1 MGNYPAAEAAN
12 EDRNVSAID
21 QELQEAYR
29 KLDRGKKKLRTVK
42 NLVYNETEDAV
53 GSKLSMRE
61 EMGDA
66 NWFKIKEME
75 NEIKFAKQELE

>member
-1 MGNYPAAEAAN
+1 MGNYPATEVEN

-42 NLVYNETEDAV
+42 NLVYNETDDAV

>member
-1 MGNYPAAEAAN
+1 MGNYPAAEVEN

-42 NLVYNETEDAV
+42 NLVYNETDDAV

>member
-1 MGNYPAAEAAN
+1 MGNYPAAEAEN

-42 NLVYNETEDAV
+42 NLVYNETDDAV

>member
-1 MGNYPAAEAAN
+1 MGNYPAAEVEN

-42 NLVYNETEDAV
+42 NLVYNETDDAV

-75 NEIKFAKQELE
+75 NEIKFAKQELD

>member
-1 MGNYPAAEAAN
+1 MGNYPAAEAEN

-42 NLVYNETEDAV
+42 NLVYNETDDAV

-75 NEIKFAKQELE
+75 NEIKYAK

>member
-1 MGNYPAAEAAN
+1 MGNYPATEVEN